1 MTTTHAPAVRLLVCG
16 DRHGSDGGVAVWA
29 AGLLLPTLR
38 EARTPRVEA
47 VRCGHLD
54 ARQLL
59 ELASSAPLVIL
70 DAADGVA
77 PGEVVVR
84 SLDELI
90 DEPAGPAPRSAAGKP
105 IDQLLGVVNV
115 LADAPLNGY
124 FVGLGGLQF
133 GYGEGL
139 SPPVRA
145 HLDEYVSAIRKAIER
160 LNDPSPRVSDRRT
173 GARGR
178 LSAA

>member
-1 MTTTHAPAVRLLVCG
+1 MTTHAPAVRLLVCG
-16 DRHGSDGGVAVWA
+16 DRHRSDGGAAVWA
-29 AGLLLPTLR
+29 TGLLLPTLR
-38 EARTPRVEA
+38 EQRGPRVEA

-59 ELASSAPLVIL
+59 DLAGSSPLVIL
-70 DAADGVA
+70 DVADGVA

-90 DEPAGPAPRSAAGKP
+90 DDPAGPAPRSAAGQP

-115 LADAPLNGY
+115 LADAPLEGY
-124 FVGLGGLQF
+124 FVGLGGLEF
-133 GYGEGL
+133 GYGEDL
-139 SPPVRA
+139 SPPVGA
-145 HLDEYVSAIRKAIER
+145 HLDDYVAAIRTAIER
-160 LNDPSPRVSDRRT
+160 LSDPTPRVSDRST
-173 GARGR
+173 GVRGR